1 MTPRKSPETG
11 SRFLY
16 DSFDAASAR
25 IEANER
31 VAEERWA
38 ALDFRLGQI
47 DAVLERLE
55 KRIWLGVFGAVGV
68 ELLDHPDGL
77 MQQRLQRLWRRA
89 HLRRGCSW
97 SRKRQ

>member
-1 MTPRKSPETG
+1 MTSRGTSEG
-11 SRFLY
+11 SRYLY
-16 DSFDAASAR
+16 EGFDAAAAR

-55 KRIWLGVFGAVGV
+55 KRIWVGV
-68 ELLDHPDGL
+68 YGVAAFLLTQMAQVIL
-77 MQQRLQRLWRRA
+77 TAAM
-89 HLRRGCSW
+89 
-97 SRKRQ
+97 K